1 MVFSVIGTGFS
12 QFAERRPEPM
22 IPETQQMNGGTE
34 IFFFFI
40 SGESLANTLLRNTCV
55 KWLIEFCCSCFRE
68 QILK

>member
-34 IFFFFI
+34 IYFFLLV
-40 SGESLANTLLRNTCV
+40 ETLSPTPCYV
-55 KWLIEFCCSCFRE
+55 
-68 QILK
+68 ILV

>member
-34 IFFFFI
+34 IFFFY
-40 SGESLANTLLRNTCV
+40 
-55 KWLIEFCCSCFRE
+55 KWRLSR
-68 QILK
+68 QHLVT